1 MERSGRGR
9 AASSRSAYA
18 PAVVAI
24 GTALA
29 AASIT
34 GSAAVVP
41 ASAQPAGDFYKGKT
55 ITIVVG
61 HQGGTGFDIYS
72 RALARHMGR
81 HIPGQ
86 PAMIV
91 QNMPGASGIAAA
103 NWLNNIAPKDGT
115 ALANFVHTVTLEPL
129 FGQGAA
135 KFDPTKFTWIGN
147 IEKSVA
153 TCVVSRVSGIATFDD
168 IRAKETLFGST
179 GGSGPLTQFTLAIK
193 NLLGAKVRLVSGY
206 RGAASVGI
214 AMQRGEVHAMCGAT
228 TSFLKSFW
236 ADQIGSGEFKPI
248 IQLNGP
254 KLPQLKGVAHAYDL
268 VKSDS
273 DRQVFDLIFGALSMG
288 RIFAAPPS
296 VPADRAETLRKAFD
310 ATMTDKGF
318 LADAE
323 KTKIE
328 VTPMT
333 GAELAAL
340 VARYA
345 GYPKEVVERAKK
357 AISTQ

>member
-1 MERSGRGR
+1 MEEPRAVHDRGCR
-9 AASSRSAYA
+9 PAAEQGSALLRLTASAAIVAAVSFAA
-18 PAVVAI
+18 PAF
-24 GTALA
+24 
-29 AASIT
+29 
-34 GSAAVVP
+34 
-41 ASAQPAGDFYKGKT
+41 AQPTAAFYKGKT

-86 PAMIV
+86 PSMIV

-135 KFDPTKFTWIGN
+135 KFEPTKFTWIGN

-153 TCVVSRVSGIATFDD
+153 TCVVTRQSGINTFDD
-168 IRAKETLFGST
+168 IRAKETLFGAT
-179 GGSGPLTQFTLAIK
+179 GGTGPLTQFSLAIK

-206 RGAASVGI
+206 RGAASIGI

-254 KLPQLKGVAHAYDL
+254 KLPQLKGIAHAYDL

-288 RIFAAPPS
+288 RIFAGPPS
-296 VPADRAETLRKAFD
+296 VPADRAALLRKAFD
-310 ATMTDKGF
+310 ATMTDKDF

-333 GAELAAL
+333 GDELAAL
-340 VARYA
+340 VAKYST
-345 GYPKEVVERAKK
+345 YSKDVVERAKK
-357 AISTQ
+357 AISQQ